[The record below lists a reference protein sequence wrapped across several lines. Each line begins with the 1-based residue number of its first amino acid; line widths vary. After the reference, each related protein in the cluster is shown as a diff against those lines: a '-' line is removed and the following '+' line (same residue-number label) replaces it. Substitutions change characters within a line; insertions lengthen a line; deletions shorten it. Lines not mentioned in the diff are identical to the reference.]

1 MGTTTLC
8 QKNVTSHETS
18 FTFCGVVFHLG
29 ECVYPT
35 GEPFGESG
43 NDVERGAKTSEG
55 SNGCSNFVR
64 CREDETCAVSGDEDY
79 RYGDRGGIE
88 ANFERYPF

>member
-8 QKNVTSHETS
+8 QKNVTSHEIS
-18 FTFCGVVFHLG
+18 FTFCGVVFHLS

-55 SNGCSNFVR
+55 SNGSSDFV
-64 CREDETCAVSGDEDY
+64 
-79 RYGDRGGIE
+79 
-88 ANFERYPF
+88 